1 MSSICLF
8 AAKGITAEKKKKYI
22 HDIQKL
28 VIDYKRGVKFFI
40 AWSESMVLDIQK
52 DSFIV
57 NIVDSPKSDNCEMFL
72 LPDGWFCNGKTAQLP
87 FKSRMRLLEKIALLF
102 EENVD
107 DVELYIGQSGSQPE
121 ELLNVVI
128 KGHELADYL
137 SKTIGIYGADEG
149 LHICITS

>member
-72 LPDGWFCNGKTAQLP
+72 LPDG
-87 FKSRMRLLEKIALLF
+87 
-102 EENVD
+102 
-107 DVELYIGQSGSQPE
+107 
-121 ELLNVVI
+121 VV
-128 KGHELADYL
+128 L
-137 SKTIGIYGADEG
+137 
-149 LHICITS
+149 